1 MHAYKWVRSQASEEG
16 GGGKFA
22 LFTSPNQHCCDMK
35 EDFPVDEQ
43 ELIPTALRRNPALG
57 GLAAQRWG
65 ELRVAL
71 ANSYLIGSI
80 HIM

>member
-1 MHAYKWVRSQASEEG
+1 
-16 GGGKFA
+16 
-22 LFTSPNQHCCDMK
+22 MK

-71 ANSYLIGSI
+71 ANSYLIGGV

>member
-1 MHAYKWVRSQASEEG
+1 VVFDLAMKSASRL
-16 GGGKFA
+16 KNA
-22 LFTSPNQHCCDMK
+22 
-35 EDFPVDEQ
+35 DER
-43 ELIPTALRRNPALG
+43 ELNPYRVASKNLALG

-71 ANSYLIGSI
+71 ANSYLIGGV